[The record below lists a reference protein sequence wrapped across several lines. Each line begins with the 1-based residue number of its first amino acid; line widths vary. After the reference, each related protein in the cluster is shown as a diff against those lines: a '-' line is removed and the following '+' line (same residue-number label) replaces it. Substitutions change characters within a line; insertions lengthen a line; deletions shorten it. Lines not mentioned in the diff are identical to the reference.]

1 MVLHI
6 SNKAQSRPQVWVD
19 GGWMGANGGEWRPL
33 GENFVLGIA
42 ILRGDP
48 DTAGNRGVTLKSIL
62 RGHDLGLIQ
71 CSILT

>member
-33 GENFVLGIA
+33 GENFVFGIA
-42 ILRGDP
+42 ILRGRP
-48 DTAGNRGVTLKSIL
+48 DTVMYDMS
-62 RGHDLGLIQ
+62 
-71 CSILT
+71 